1 MQSLSVAEFR
11 KLVERELI
19 GRHLKKMKLPGETA
33 PAFCLPALDVRRFF
47 APHAMRRPWGN
58 VLLGVL
64 GLEVPEYGRWL
75 ASKGQSP
82 RLARLSYYISNDRQ
96 FIDPPAVVT
105 EADFPALN
113 IWIDSIVSSCGGLPA
128 DLRSVAKLRSQPF
141 GESARPLGD
150 NPAFWSTYDEWRA
163 EAGESK
169 LK

>member
-19 GRHLKKMKLPGETA
+19 GRRLEKMQLPGGMA
-33 PAFCLPALDVRRFF
+33 PAFCLPSLDVRRFF
-47 APHAMRRPWGN
+47 APHSMKRPWGN

-82 RLARLSYYISNDRQ
+82 RLARLSYYISNERQ

-105 EADFPALN
+105 KADLPALG

-128 DLRSVAKLRSQPF
+128 DLRSLEQLRLQPF
-141 GESARPLGD
+141 GESARHLAA
-150 NPAFWSTYDEWRA
+150 NPAFWSAYDEWRA
-163 EAGESK
+163 EARESE
-169 LK
+169 LR